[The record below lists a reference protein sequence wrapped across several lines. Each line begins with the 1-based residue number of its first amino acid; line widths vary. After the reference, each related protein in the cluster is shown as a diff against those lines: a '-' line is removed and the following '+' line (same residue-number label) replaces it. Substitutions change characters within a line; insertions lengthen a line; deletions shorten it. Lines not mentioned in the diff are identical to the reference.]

1 MGKSRK
7 VVIPQFVADYIEE
20 HKEKRSVLTSVLTN
34 DYYYMNKELD
44 DWLCSEDNQE
54 LLALAWIYK
63 DYKIRKEKVYTA
75 KLKSTGEYLCYD
87 RDSKK
92 LTHSYVSDD
101 IAKNSDLC
109 HLTEQALKKYFAW
122 DTKAYKI
129 DEV

>member
-20 HKEKRSVLTSVLTN
+20 HREKRSTLTSLLTN
-34 DYYYMNKELD
+34 DYYYMNKEID
-44 DWLCSEDNQE
+44 NWLCSKDNQE

-63 DYKIRKEKVYTA
+63 DYEIGKEKVYTA
-75 KLKSTGEYLCYD
+75 KLKSTGEYMCYD
-87 RDSKK
+87 RETKR

-101 IAKNSDLC
+101 IAKKSDLC
-109 HLTEQALKKYFAW
+109 HFTEQTLRKHFAW
-122 DTKAYKI
+122 DTKAYEI